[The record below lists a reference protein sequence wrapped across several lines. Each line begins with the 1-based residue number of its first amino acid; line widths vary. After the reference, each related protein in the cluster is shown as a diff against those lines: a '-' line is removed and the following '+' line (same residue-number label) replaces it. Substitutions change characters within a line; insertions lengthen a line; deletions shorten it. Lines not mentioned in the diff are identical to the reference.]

1 MGANAK
7 KLGITSFFS
16 PNHTNFFS
24 HSQTYDVIF
33 FFKLSSSNNKQYGV
47 AKKIRLKINYTNH
60 DNFFFQTKKSPDRLD
75 RAPNSST
82 YYYSFFCD
90 SIFLIFMNGLKNE
103 IPSCCWMKLLFRQG
117 AVVFCLSALLWCTN
131 KKSHNTR

>member
-1 MGANAK
+1 MT
-7 KLGITSFFS
+7 I
-16 PNHTNFFS
+16 
-24 HSQTYDVIF
+24 
-33 FFKLSSSNNKQYGV
+33 
-47 AKKIRLKINYTNH
+47 
-60 DNFFFQTKKSPDRLD
+60 FFFQTKKSPDRLD

-82 YYYSFFCD
+82 YYSFFCD

-103 IPSCCWMKLLFRQG
+103 IPSCCWMKLFRQG